1 MREEL
6 SLRDLSQRSGQ
17 PPERLEEW
25 RSLGLIGRGDAEA
38 FGPEDV
44 QRARLI
50 QLLLRQGVSLE
61 AIARAERRDA
71 FLARYVDFVGKM
83 FPGADGPAC
92 SLREASE
99 RLGLDLDA
107 VRRLASASGLRE
119 EGEPLQE
126 EDVQALQAMKVALE
140 AGLPEEALI
149 QAARVYADALGR
161 VAEAESRLFHFYVHE
176 RLKAQGLSGR
186 ELIEA
191 VAGARDRMVPLIEPV
206 ILYFHRKGF
215 ERALADDAVMHL
227 QEDLGLQ
234 EKAEVPG
241 QLSRAILF
249 VDLSSFTPLAEAM
262 GDQAAAQVLDR
273 FSQLVREAVSRREG
287 RVVKQ
292 LGDAFMLV
300 FPEPGPAVACALE
313 IEARTAA
320 EPQFPAARGGVHWG
334 QVLYREGDYLG
345 TSVNVAARL
354 AAEARRHQI
363 LATAAVRRE
372 ASGLRDIEF
381 VPLGKRRLKGLTEE
395 LELFEVRA
403 GVVGRAGERLVDPV
417 CGMELA
423 ADEAAARLSFEG
435 RDRVFCSQECLRRFV
450 ATPAHYGAESS

>member
-1 MREEL
+1 MSEEL
-6 SLRDLSQRSGQ
+6 TLRDLSQRSGQ

-44 QRARLI
+44 KRARLI
-50 QLLLRQGVSLE
+50 RLLLRRGVSLE
-61 AIARAERRDA
+61 EIARAERRDG
-71 FLARYVDFVGKM
+71 FLARYVDEV
-83 FPGADGPAC
+83 FPGGFQPAC

-99 RLGLDLDA
+99 RLGSDLDA
-107 VRRLASASGLRE
+107 MRRLLAASGLAE
-119 EGEPLQE
+119 EGEPLHE

-140 AGLPEEALI
+140 AGFPEEALI
-149 QAARVYADALGR
+149 QLMRVYVDALGR
-161 VAEAESRLFHFYVHE
+161 VAEAEVRLFHFYVHE

-191 VAGARDRMVPLIEPV
+191 DVGARDRMIPLIEPL
-206 ILYFHRKGF
+206 ILYFHHKGF
-215 ERALADDAVMHL
+215 ERARVDDAVMHL
-227 QEDLGLQ
+227 QEDLGSP

-241 QLSRAILF
+241 QLSLAILF

-262 GDQAAAQVLDR
+262 GDQAAARVLDR

-313 IEARTAA
+313 IEERTAA
-320 EPQFPAARGGVHWG
+320 EPQFPAARAGVHWG
-334 QVLYREGDYLG
+334 PVLYREGDYLG

-354 AAEARRHQI
+354 ADEAQRHQV

-372 ASGLRDIEF
+372 ASGLPDVEF
-381 VPLGKRRLKGLTEE
+381 VPIGKRRLKGLTEE

-403 GVVGRAGERLVDPV
+403 GAVGRTGERLVDPV
-417 CGMELA
+417 CGMELG
-423 ADEAAARLSFEG
+423 ADEVAATLSFEG
-435 RDRVFCSQECLRRFV
+435 RDRGFCSQECLRRFV
-450 ATPAHYGAESS
+450 ATPARYGAEAP